1 MIDRFPNLGPMP
13 SRQGHT
19 PSTST
24 GAASAQAGMVRIQRG
39 SETRYV
45 WPVHLPGWLAIG
57 WQVGS
62 GEGMAVVTPPTPVVV
77 TPDPQAP
84 ARTTP
89 GISEYRPAAPVGT
102 GSTGRAAPAASA
114 PQPVPATTTSDSR
127 EAATPEAAQT
137 ISPPSAADSARQ
149 PEADL
154 TPHLPTNLL
163 GLDQEPDGE
172 QATPV
177 ENDAFSASNPELAAA
192 DQPADGADVA
202 TELAPAAE
210 ADAAAAQANPPADE
224 TAAEPAARR
233 RGRPRKARPEA
244 QPESAGEAN
253 DQAQPPAADLVDA
266 QQPPTALLTT
276 EGDDPFG
283 LDPLL

>member
-1 MIDRFPNLGPMP
+1 MSDRFPNLGAMP

-19 PSTST
+19 PSPST

-62 GEGMAVVTPPTPVVV
+62 GEGMAAATPAAPVVV
-77 TPDPQAP
+77 TPEPQAP

-89 GISEYRPAAPVGT
+89 GISGHRPASPMGT
-102 GSTGRAAPAASA
+102 GSTGRPAPAASA
-114 PQPVPATTTSDSR
+114 PQPVPATTTSDRR
-127 EAATPEAAQT
+127 EPATPPAAQT
-137 ISPPSAADSARQ
+137 ISPPSAADSPRQ

-154 TPHLPTNLL
+154 TAHLPTNLL

-172 QATPV
+172 QAPSA
-177 ENDAFSASNPELAAA
+177 ENDAVSASNPE
-192 DQPADGADVA
+192 P
-202 TELAPAAE
+202 
-210 ADAAAAQANPPADE
+210 DAAAAEVNSPADE
-224 TAAEPAARR
+224 SVAEPAARR

-244 QPESAGEAN
+244 QPEALTEAA
-253 DQAQPPAADLVDA
+253 DQEQPPAADVAEA
-266 QQPPTALLTT
+266 QQTSNALLTT

>member
-1 MIDRFPNLGPMP
+1 MSDRFPNLGAMP

-19 PSTST
+19 PSSST

-62 GEGMAVVTPPTPVVV
+62 GEGMAAATPPTPVVV
-77 TPDPQAP
+77 PPDPQAP
-84 ARTTP
+84 ARTTSGTSGQHP
-89 GISEYRPAAPVGT
+89 GTPVGT
-102 GSTGRAAPAASA
+102 GSTGRPAPAASA
-114 PQPVPATTTSDSR
+114 PQPVPATTTGDSR
-127 EAATPEAAQT
+127 EDATPAVVQR
-137 ISPPSAADSARQ
+137 ISPPAAAESPRQ

-154 TPHLPTNLL
+154 TAHLPTNLL
-163 GLDQEPDGE
+163 GLDQEPDG
-172 QATPV
+172 QQTTPV
-177 ENDAFSASNPELAAA
+177 ENDAVSASNPEPEAA
-192 DQPADGADVA
+192 DRPDGADA
-202 TELAPAAE
+202 ETELAPAPE
-210 ADAAAAQANPPADE
+210 ADAAAAEVNPPADE

-244 QPESAGEAN
+244 QPESAGDST
-253 DQAQPPAADLVDA
+253 DQEQPPAADTTES
-266 QQPPTALLTT
+266 QQTSTALLTT